1 MLDRTQSLL
10 VLTNPRARQEINNVN
25 KGIDVDP
32 LEAIRKMVD
41 IRSKAN
47 TTATRLLNTD
57 NEFVDSLGHSYHNW
71 ALDNAKQAKP
81 GEHIRGKANKKAA
94 KRLRHSCT

>member
-1 MLDRTQSLL
+1 MLSNLQSLL
-10 VLTNPRARQEINNVN
+10 VLTNPRARQEVN
-25 KGIDVDP
+25 AANRGIDQDP
-32 LEAIRKMVD
+32 VEAIRKMVD

-57 NEFVDSLGHSYHNW
+57 SGFVDSLGHSYHNW

-81 GEHIRGKANKKAA
+81 GDHIRGKANKKAA
-94 KRLRHSCT
+94 KRLRHSCA

>member
-25 KGIDVDP
+25 KDIDVDP

-57 NEFVDSLGHSYHNW
+57 SDFVDSLGHSYHNW

-81 GEHIRGKANKKAA
+81 DGHIRGKANKKAA
-94 KRLRHSCT
+94 KRLRHSCA